1 MYIFIIIL
9 LKNCL
14 STTFFQKDVCDIKK
28 GIEEDINEAVMNEES
43 SIHDN
48 QIAQVLKNM
57 FYNSNIIFICIPSNH
72 IFFPG
77 NAT

>member
-14 STTFFQKDVCDIKK
+14 STTFSHKDVCDIKK
-28 GIEEDINEAVMNEES
+28 GIEEDINEAVINEES

-48 QIAQVLKNM
+48 QIAHVLKK
-57 FYNSNIIFICIPSNH
+57 CVL
-72 IFFPG
+72 
-77 NAT
+77 